1 MAAHDTA
8 EETTKNAEEAVEKI
22 RRFTDALPDRY
33 RGTYHSLRFD
43 HEEPAPVKITVELA
57 DEAPEEATR
66 AFRRALA
73 KASDREVPVR
83 FER

>member
-1 MAAHDTA
+1 M
-8 EETTKNAEEAVEKI
+8 
-22 RRFTDALPDRY
+22 
-33 RGTYHSLRFD
+33 
-43 HEEPAPVKITVELA
+43 KITVELA